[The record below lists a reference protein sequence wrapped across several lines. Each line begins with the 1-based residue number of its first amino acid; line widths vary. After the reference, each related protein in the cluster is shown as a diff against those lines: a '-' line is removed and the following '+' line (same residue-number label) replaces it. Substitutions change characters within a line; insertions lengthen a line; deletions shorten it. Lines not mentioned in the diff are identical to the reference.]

1 MKPVGL
7 NLSAPFIARPIA
19 TTLLTLAILL
29 SGLAAFTQL
38 PVSPLPQVDF
48 PTIVVNASLPGASP
62 ETIAATIA
70 TPLERTLGRI
80 AGVSEITS
88 SSSLGNTRVT
98 YNFTPSVFVQTL
110 LQYNDRTDRWS
121 TNLRFHWLETAGTGL
136 FLVYNN
142 TEALNGLGPVNRA
155 FIVKYVRQFDI
166 LN

>member
-7 NLSAPFIARPIA
+7 NLSAPSIARPIA
-19 TTLLTLAILL
+19 TTLLALAVLL

-62 ETIAATIA
+62 ETMAATIA

-88 SSSLGNTRVT
+88 SSSLGSTRI
-98 YNFTPSVFVQTL
+98 
-110 LQYNDRTDRWS
+110 
-121 TNLRFHWLETAGTGL
+121 A
-136 FLVYNN
+136 
-142 TEALNGLGPVNRA
+142 
-155 FIVKYVRQFDI
+155 IQFDLSRNI
-166 LN
+166 HDAGNDVQAGINATRANAWRTSSKQQG